1 MKKIIATTA
10 VLASSLA
17 FAGDYKFNL
26 EGRYDFV
33 NSSVKQGANE
43 DKYNNFSNAVVR
55 LNMLAQVNE
64 QLSFRF
70 RYRFLKSGANP
81 TSGNFATT
89 ADNNREYST
98 SPSTQIDYLYAD
110 YKNQWFT
117 TRFGKQNWTEAM
129 GRELFPPAT
138 DVFIKSQA
146 YTDYSSAFGSD
157 YRAGISTIFKM
168 DTSTLT
174 LAVSNP
180 NTSVSDAE
188 GAKVENTG
196 LALGAFYNGS
206 FQDKLI
212 QPVFAYQTTKIN
224 GDKDNGNAS
233 KITKDGNNTAMAA
246 GFRSEFSGFTLD
258 ADYKQVKRENRNT
271 ATTSGTS
278 LVPELKTTSMMATL
292 AYAAGSLTPWVSYIN
307 DKAEYDDTTT
317 ADYKKST
324 MAAGLFWKPM
334 ADVNFRYHLVYASST
349 KEKDGTIA
357 LTKIEDKKIYL
368 GFKADI

>member
-10 VLASSLA
+10 VLASSVA
-17 FAGDYKFNL
+17 FAGDYKINL
-26 EGRYDFV
+26 EGRYDLV
-33 NSSVKQGANE
+33 NSTVKKGSVE
-43 DKYNNFSNAVVR
+43 EKYTNFSNSAIR
-55 LNMLAQVNE
+55 LNMLAQVND

-70 RYRFLKSGANP
+70 RYRFIKSGAAP
-81 TSGNFATT
+81 VTTSTVTT
-89 ADNNREYST
+89 ADLNREYNG
-98 SPSTQIDYLYAD
+98 TQIDYLYAD

-138 DVFIKSQA
+138 DVFVKSQA
-146 YTDYSSAFGSD
+146 YSDYVTAFGSD
-157 YRAGISTIFKM
+157 YRAGVSAIFKM

-180 NTSVSDAE
+180 NTVITDTNGNSV
-188 GAKVENTG
+188 KNNG
-196 LALGAFYNGS
+196 LALGAFYSGS

-212 QPVFAYQTTKIN
+212 QPVFAYQTTTI
-224 GDKDNGNAS
+224 DGNADATLAADR
-233 KITKDGNNTAMAA
+233 TKKGTNSAMAA
-246 GFRSEFSGFTLD
+246 GFRSEYSGFTLD
-258 ADYKQVKRENRNT
+258 ADYKTVKIDNRNT
-271 ATTSGTS
+271 ATTATT
-278 LVPELKTTSMMATL
+278 LYPELKTTSMMATL

-357 LTKIEDKKIYL
+357 LTKVEDKKIYL

>member
-10 VLASSLA
+10 VLASSVA

-33 NSSVKQGANE
+33 NSSAKQGSVE
-43 DKYNNFSNAVVR
+43 EKYNNFSNSVIR
-55 LNMLAQVNE
+55 LNMLAQVND

-70 RYRFLKSGANP
+70 RYRYLKSGANP
-81 TSGNFATT
+81 VVTSAFGTVEST
-89 ADNNREYST
+89 RESGQG
-98 SPSTQIDYLYAD
+98 SQIDYLYAD

-117 TRFGKQNWTEAM
+117 TRFGKQNWAEAM
-129 GRELFPPAT
+129 GRELFPSAT
-138 DVFIKSQA
+138 DVLVKSQA
-146 YTDYSSAFGSD
+146 NSDYSSAFGSD
-157 YRAGISTIFKM
+157 YRAGVSAIFKM
-168 DTSTLT
+168 DANTLT

-180 NTSVSDAE
+180 NTSIADAA
-188 GAKVENTG
+188 GPKMENTG

-206 FQDKLI
+206 FMDKLI

-224 GDKDNGNAS
+224 GDKDNTDVT
-233 KITKDGNNTAMAA
+233 KITKDGTNTAMAV
-246 GFRSEFSGFTLD
+246 GLRSEFSGFTLD
-258 ADYKQVKRENRNT
+258 ADFKQVKRENRNSATT
-271 ATTSGTS
+271 ATT
-278 LVPELKTTSMMATL
+278 LYPELKTTSMMATL
-292 AYAAGSLTPWVSYIN
+292 AYAYGSLTPWLTYIN

-317 ADYKKST
+317 ADFKKST

>member
-1 MKKIIATTA
+1 MKKIFATTA
-10 VLASSLA
+10 ILASSVA

-33 NSSVKQGANE
+33 NSSAKQGTVE
-43 DKYNNFSNAVVR
+43 EKYNNFSNSVIR

-70 RYRFLKSGANP
+70 RYRYTKSGANP
-81 TSGNFATT
+81 NNT
-89 ADNNREYST
+89 AAFGSPDTGREYNGS
-98 SPSTQIDYLYAD
+98 QIDYLYAD

-117 TRFGKQNWTEAM
+117 TRFGKQNWAEAM
-129 GRELFPPAT
+129 GRELFPAAT
-138 DVFIKSQA
+138 DVFVKSQA
-146 YTDYSSAFGSD
+146 NSDYSSAFGSD
-157 YRAGISTIFKM
+157 YRAGVSAIFKM
-168 DTSTLT
+168 DANTMT

-180 NTSVSDAE
+180 NTTLTDTSGNE
-188 GAKVENTG
+188 IKNTG

-206 FQDKLI
+206 FMEKLI
-212 QPVFAYQTTKIN
+212 QPVFAYQTTTID
-224 GDKDNGNAS
+224 GDTDHATATS
-233 KITKDGNNTAMAA
+233 RTKKGTNTAMAL
-246 GFRSEFSGFTLD
+246 GLRSEFSGFTLD

-271 ATTSGTS
+271 ATTAGTFY
-278 LVPELKTTSMMATL
+278 PELKTTSMMATL
-292 AYAAGSLTPWVSYIN
+292 AYAYGSLTPWLTYIN
-307 DKAEYDDTTT
+307 DKAEYDDTTS

-349 KEKDGTIA
+349 KEKDGTVA

>member
-33 NSSVKQGANE
+33 NSSIKKGSVE
-43 DKYNNFSNAVVR
+43 EKYNNFSNSAIR

-70 RYRFLKSGANP
+70 RYRFIKAGAAP
-81 TSGNFATT
+81 VTTGTATT
-89 ADNNREYST
+89 ADPNREYSG
-98 SPSTQIDYLYAD
+98 TQIDYLYAD

-138 DVFIKSQA
+138 DVFLKSQA
-146 YTDYSSAFGSD
+146 YSDYVTAFGSD
-157 YRAGISTIFKM
+157 YRAGVSAIFKM
-168 DTSTLT
+168 DSNTLT
-174 LAVSNP
+174 AAVSNP
-180 NTSVSDAE
+180 STTISDTTGNE
-188 GAKVENTG
+188 VKNNG
-196 LALGAFYNGS
+196 LALGVFYNGS
-206 FQDKLI
+206 FMEKLV
-212 QPVFAYQTTKIN
+212 QPVFAYQTTTVD
-224 GDKDNGNAS
+224 GDTDAAAAS
-233 KITKDGNNTAMAA
+233 KTKKTNNTAMAA

-258 ADYKQVKRENRNT
+258 ADFKQVKIENRNT
-271 ATTSGTS
+271 PTTSGT
-278 LVPELKTTSMMATL
+278 LYPELKTTSMMATL

-357 LTKIEDKKIYL
+357 LTKVEDKKIYL